1 MQSGSNRNSCER
13 HSHHVPC
20 FHDGSAWFM
29 ELRAACSQMAF
40 SEPGRL
46 SETRPSRVTA
56 SGAAQLCWL
65 HAAPPFSRLGGGPL
79 CQERGGGSP
88 KKPLSA
94 PHARPADAAWP
105 CCR

>member
-1 MQSGSNRNSCER
+1 VQSGSNRNSCER

-46 SETRPSRVTA
+46 SESRRRVR
-56 SGAAQLCWL
+56 WL
-65 HAAPPFSRLGGGPL
+65 A
-79 CQERGGGSP
+79 ERHS
-88 KKPLSA
+88 
-94 PHARPADAAWP
+94 HARCAQRRLSQGSATTCGPVGVP
-105 CCR
+105 